1 MIVLLFLS
9 SCRKDNHVPVAFVDV
24 SPVSGVAPLSSRVKV
39 WGTDADG
46 LGDIVSYT
54 LDVNGR
60 DSTSSTPFDF
70 TKVFSTPGTYNIF
83 TVVTDSHGASNKS
96 KVVSVVVSGPD
107 NSVPVAFADVSPLSG
122 AAPLSSRVKA
132 WGSDA
137 DGLDDIVSYTLN
149 VNGRDS
155 SSSAPFDFV
164 KVFTVPGTYKIY
176 SVVADSHGATNKSNV
191 VTVDVSSPPST
202 CSINFLS
209 STTGDSPL
217 SLPLKV
223 SGTSG
228 NSPIVGYR
236 LHVDDRVSS
245 VKNSPIDTTLTLYA
259 GSHIIS
265 AEVLT
270 SSGAAVTSPSY
281 NIDVNFVRGPNDEWY
296 LLPFIP
302 YPKGPLNLFAPRDNT
317 PVALE
322 YAAATNR
329 AQRDALIASR
339 VDGTWLSHFPPSDE
353 PLFNCNNY
361 NQCAL
366 VASIAS
372 LGTNLYSGI
381 GADAIKLFDWYSG
394 NDPALIRDHGGTFYG
409 AGYVGLPMLAL
420 GTEGSIGGHA
430 MNAVVSGDD
439 LSVESFNNVDFL
451 YNATNI
457 KSGQYNL
464 WANGR
469 ATYGYPFT
477 YTTTEGGVI
486 KNHLIGV
493 SIIVVDYVNGVA
505 TNVRYNPNIELVK
518 TRNGK

>member
-1 MIVLLFLS
+1 MNKLRVSIYGSWIRKASIVSCVIVPLFFS
-9 SCRKDNHVPVAFVDV
+9 SCHKPEPDNSPPVAYTEV
-24 SPVSGVAPLSSRVKV
+24 SPLSGVAPLSSRVKV
-39 WGTDADG
+39 
-46 LGDIVSYT
+46 
-54 LDVNGR
+54 
-60 DSTSSTPFDF
+60 
-70 TKVFSTPGTYNIF
+70 
-83 TVVTDSHGASNKS
+83 
-96 KVVSVVVSGPD
+96 
-107 NSVPVAFADVSPLSG
+107 
-122 AAPLSSRVKA
+122 

-149 VNGRDS
+149 LNGRDS
-155 SSSAPFDFV
+155 TSSTPFDFV
-164 KVFTVPGTYKIY
+164 KIFTVPGTYKIY
-176 SVVADSHGATNKSNV
+176 SVVKDSHGATNKSNV
-191 VTVDVSSPPST
+191 VTVDVSSPVPST

-209 STTGDSPL
+209 SITGDSPL

-228 NSPIVGYR
+228 NNPIVGYR

-245 VKNSPIDTTLTLYA
+245 VKHSPIDTTLTLYA
-259 GSHIIS
+259 GSHIVF
-265 AEVLT
+265 AEAVT
-270 SSGAAVTSPSY
+270 SSGAAVSSPSY
-281 NIDVNFVRGPNDEWY
+281 NIGVNFVRGPNDEWY

-339 VDGTWLSHFPPSDE
+339 VDGNWLSHFPPSDK

-361 NQCAL
+361 LRCAL
-366 VASIAS
+366 VASIMS
-372 LGTNLYSGI
+372 LGTNLYYNNG
-381 GADAIKLFDWYSG
+381 DFKLFDWYSG
-394 NDPALIRDHGGTFYG
+394 NDSALILDHGGTFYG
-409 AGYVGLPMLAL
+409 AGSVGLPMLAL
-420 GTEGSIGGHA
+420 VTESSIGNHG
-430 MNAVVSGDD
+430 MVAVFSGDD
-439 LSVESFNNVDFL
+439 LSVESLNNVDFL

-469 ATYGYPFT
+469 ASYGYPFT

-493 SIIVVDYVNGVA
+493 SIMIVDYVNGVA

-518 TRNGK
+518 TRSGK